1 MTQRTLNDWLAWME
15 QQHPSAIDL
24 GLDRVQ
30 KVWQALGAPQPAK
43 KVVVVGG
50 TNGKGSTL
58 TYISQLAMTA
68 GWKTGTYTSPHFL
81 RYNERVAIEGKSVA
95 DGQLCAVFER
105 IEACQTALSQ
115 QGEVISLTYFEF
127 GTLAALLLLAGANLD
142 LAVLEVGLGG
152 RLDAVNIVSGD
163 VAIVT
168 SVDLDHTD
176 WLGSDRE
183 AIGFEKAGIFRPDR
197 LALCAEPDVPQSL
210 AEHAQTIAAR
220 LMKIGESFG
229 IDEGNGDYRC
239 YGQLPDGRPWY
250 VDHIPAPQLPVR
262 NMAPALQAVKWL
274 GIELTDEQCRHALS
288 HATLTGRFQHM
299 EWQNRHWLLDVA
311 HNPEAARHLAKWL
324 ARNAKG
330 RKVHALCGML
340 ADKDIEGVLGALV
353 SSIGHWQLLTLQG
366 ARGQTAEGMARR
378 VAHLT
383 SDASIA
389 QADTV
394 EEALT
399 ALINVSS
406 ADDLIVV
413 FGSFYTVSMA
423 LEKMLAD

>member
-81 RYNERVAIEGKSVA
+81 RYNERVAIEGKSVT
-95 DGQLCAVFER
+95 DEQLCTVFER
-105 IEACQTALSQ
+105 IEACQIALSQ

-127 GTLAALLLLAGANLD
+127 GTLAALLLLAGADLD

-176 WLGSDRE
+176 
-183 AIGFEKAGIFRPDR
+183 
-197 LALCAEPDVPQSL
+197 
-210 AEHAQTIAAR
+210 
-220 LMKIGESFG
+220 
-229 IDEGNGDYRC
+229 
-239 YGQLPDGRPWY
+239 
-250 VDHIPAPQLPVR
+250 
-262 NMAPALQAVKWL
+262 
-274 GIELTDEQCRHALS
+274 
-288 HATLTGRFQHM
+288 
-299 EWQNRHWLLDVA
+299 
-311 HNPEAARHLAKWL
+311 
-324 ARNAKG
+324 
-330 RKVHALCGML
+330 
-340 ADKDIEGVLGALV
+340 
-353 SSIGHWQLLTLQG
+353 
-366 ARGQTAEGMARR
+366 
-378 VAHLT
+378 
-383 SDASIA
+383 
-389 QADTV
+389 
-394 EEALT
+394 
-399 ALINVSS
+399 
-406 ADDLIVV
+406 
-413 FGSFYTVSMA
+413 
-423 LEKMLAD
+423 